1 MKVKLELQTRCGADA
16 RGTCFCQFLVTLFFK
31 TERQQGYAGKPPGLA
46 TLVDVASIQRP
57 HIKISSRDLL
67 ESDPWRAQCV

>member
-46 TLVDVASIQRP
+46 TLVDVASI
-57 HIKISSRDLL
+57 
-67 ESDPWRAQCV
+67 